1 MFHFLKRL
9 VSPEPQPEAR
19 PKPRPRKP
27 AGKSAGTPEFED
39 TTPLV
44 EVTEG
49 NEHSDWELWEDS
61 VVSLDSR
68 MQGLMPSSKIY
79 DDPERASEY
88 QDLDAFSKVRRN
100 DP

>member
-9 VSPEPQPEAR
+9 VSPGPQGTPA
-19 PKPRPRKP
+19 PRRRK
-27 AGKSAGTPEFED
+27 KSAGKTGAADFQD
-39 TTPLV
+39 TEPLL

-68 MQGLMPSSKIY
+68 VQGLMPSSKIY
-79 DDPERASEY
+79 DEPERASEY
-88 QDLDAFSKVRRN
+88 QDIDAYSTVRRK

>member
-1 MFHFLKRL
+1 MFEFLKRL
-9 VSPEPQPEAR
+9 VSPDVTPPPPGRRKSSKKTSAAAIGHEPA
-19 PKPRPRKP
+19 
-27 AGKSAGTPEFED
+27 
-39 TTPLV
+39 PLP

-68 MQGLMPSSKIY
+68 MQGLMPSSRIY
-79 DDPERASEY
+79 DDPERPSEY
-88 QDLDAFSKVRRN
+88 QDLDAYSKVSKN

>member
-1 MFHFLKRL
+1 MFEFLKRL
-9 VSPEPQPEAR
+9 VSPDVTQPPPRRRKSSKKTSAAAIGHEPA
-19 PKPRPRKP
+19 
-27 AGKSAGTPEFED
+27 
-39 TTPLV
+39 PLP

-79 DDPERASEY
+79 DDPERPSEY
-88 QDLDAFSKVRRN
+88 QDLDAYSKVSKK

>member
-1 MFHFLKRL
+1 MFEFLKRL
-9 VSPEPQPEAR
+9 ISPDVTPP
-19 PKPRPRKP
+19 PPRRR
-27 AGKSAGTPEFED
+27 KSAQKTGAAEHGHEPA
-39 TTPLV
+39 PLP

-68 MQGLMPSSKIY
+68 MQGLMPSAKIY
-79 DDPERASEY
+79 DDPERPSEY
-88 QDLDAFSKVRRN
+88 QDLDAYSNVKRK

>member
-1 MFHFLKRL
+1 MFEFLKRL
-9 VSPEPQPEAR
+9 VSPDVTQPPPRRRKSSKKTSAAAIGHEPASLP
-19 PKPRPRKP
+19 
-27 AGKSAGTPEFED
+27 
-39 TTPLV
+39 

-79 DDPERASEY
+79 DDPERPSEY
-88 QDLDAFSKVRRN
+88 QDLDAYSKVSKK

>member
-1 MFHFLKRL
+1 MFEFLKRL
-9 VSPEPQPEAR
+9 VSPDVAPPPRRKSPKQSPAADVGSEPA
-19 PKPRPRKP
+19 
-27 AGKSAGTPEFED
+27 
-39 TTPLV
+39 PLP

-49 NEHSDWELWEDS
+49 NEHTDWELWEDS

-79 DDPERASEY
+79 DDPERPSEY
-88 QDLDAFSKVRRN
+88 QDIDAYSNVKKK

>member
-1 MFHFLKRL
+1 MFEFLKRM
-9 VSPEPQPEAR
+9 VKPEPPVA
-19 PKPRPRKP
+19 PPPRRRKP
-27 AGKSAGTPEFED
+27 SMKSGSDDAATEPA
-39 TTPLV
+39 PLPP

-49 NEHSDWELWEDS
+49 NDHADWELWEDS

-79 DDPERASEY
+79 DEPERPSEY
-88 QDLDAFSKVRRN
+88 QDLDAYSTVRKK

>member
-1 MFHFLKRL
+1 MFQFLKRL
-9 VSPEPQPEAR
+9 VSPEPTPAPRRKKRSSRTPGSSEAGHD
-19 PKPRPRKP
+19 P
-27 AGKSAGTPEFED
+27 A
-39 TTPLV
+39 PLP

-68 MQGLMPSSKIY
+68 MQSLMPSARIY
-79 DDPERASEY
+79 DDPARPSEY
-88 QDLDAFSKVRRN
+88 QDLDVYSNVKKK

>member
-1 MFHFLKRL
+1 MFEFLKRL
-9 VSPEPQPEAR
+9 VKPEPEVAP
-19 PKPRPRKP
+19 PPRRRKP
-27 AGKSAGTPEFED
+27 SRKSAAGDDSTEPA
-39 TTPLV
+39 PLLA

-49 NEHSDWELWEDS
+49 NEHSDWKLWEDS

-79 DDPERASEY
+79 DEPERPSEY
-88 QDLDAFSKVRRN
+88 QDLDAYSTVRRK

>member
-1 MFHFLKRL
+1 MFQFLKRL
-9 VSPEPQPEAR
+9 VSPEPEAAQP
-19 PKPRPRKP
+19 PRRRKP
-27 AGKSAGTPEFED
+27 ANKSGAVDFQD
-39 TTPLV
+39 TTPLP

-61 VVSLDSR
+61 VVALDSR

-79 DDPERASEY
+79 EEPERPSEY
-88 QDLDAFSKVRRN
+88 QDLDAYSTVRRK

>member
-1 MFHFLKRL
+1 MFEFLKRL
-9 VSPEPQPEAR
+9 VKPEPQVAP
-19 PKPRPRKP
+19 PPRRRKP
-27 AGKSAGTPEFED
+27 SRKPGDLQATEPA
-39 TTPLV
+39 PLQA

-61 VVSLDSR
+61 VVALDSR

-79 DDPERASEY
+79 DEPERPSEY
-88 QDLDAFSKVRRN
+88 QDLDAYSKVRRK

>member
-1 MFHFLKRL
+1 MFEFLKRL
-9 VSPEPQPEAR
+9 VKPEPQVAP
-19 PKPRPRKP
+19 PPRRR
-27 AGKSAGTPEFED
+27 KSAGKPGAADVGHEPA
-39 TTPLV
+39 PLP

-68 MQGLMPSSKIY
+68 MQGLMPSAKIY
-79 DDPERASEY
+79 DEPERPSEY
-88 QDLDAFSKVRRN
+88 QDLDAYSAVRKK

>member
-1 MFHFLKRL
+1 MFEFLKRL
-9 VSPEPQPEAR
+9 VSPDVTQPLPRRRKSSKKTSAAAIGHEPA
-19 PKPRPRKP
+19 
-27 AGKSAGTPEFED
+27 
-39 TTPLV
+39 PLP

-79 DDPERASEY
+79 DDPERPSEY
-88 QDLDAFSKVRRN
+88 QDLDAYSKVSKK

>member
-1 MFHFLKRL
+1 MFEFLKRL
-9 VSPEPQPEAR
+9 VSPDVTQPPPRRRKSSKKTSAAAIGHEPA
-19 PKPRPRKP
+19 
-27 AGKSAGTPEFED
+27 
-39 TTPLV
+39 PLP

-79 DDPERASEY
+79 DDPARPSEY
-88 QDLDAFSKVRRN
+88 QDLDAYSKVSKK

>member
-1 MFHFLKRL
+1 MFQFLKRL
-9 VSPEPQPEAR
+9 VSAEPEPAPQPR
-19 PKPRPRKP
+19 RRKP
-27 AGKSAGTPEFED
+27 VQKTGAADFQD
-39 TTPLV
+39 TAPLP

-79 DDPERASEY
+79 EEPERPSEY
-88 QDLDAFSKVRRN
+88 QDLDAYSAVRRK

>member
-1 MFHFLKRL
+1 MFQFLKRL
-9 VSPEPQPEAR
+9 VNPEPEAPQR
-19 PKPRPRKP
+19 PRPRRKP
-27 AGKSAGTPEFED
+27 AKKTGTADFQD
-39 TTPLV
+39 TAPLP

-61 VVSLDSR
+61 VVALDSR

-79 DDPERASEY
+79 DEPERPSEY
-88 QDLDAFSKVRRN
+88 QDLDAYSAVRRK